1 MASDRSV
8 EFPVCDTPFSMKVNR
23 HDKDVVMRLSG
34 SCTMNVAPQLR
45 ERIRK
50 LASEAPRFIVLEM
63 STLDFI
69 ESTGLG
75 SIVAG
80 YLRLRRH
87 QGEVRL
93 VAPSEAITR
102 LLDLTRLNQL
112 FEVYKS
118 VDEALASPPAS

>member
-1 MASDRSV
+1 MASNRSV
-8 EFPVCDTPFSMKVNR
+8 QFPVRDTPFSMKVKK
-23 HDKDVVMRLSG
+23 HDRSVVMRLSG
-34 SCTMNVAPQLR
+34 SCTMNVAAQLG
-45 ERIRK
+45 ENIKK
-50 LASEAPRFIVLEM
+50 LASESPRFIVLEM

-93 VAPSEAITR
+93 VAPSEAIAR
-102 LLDLTRLNQL
+102 LLDLTRLTQL
-112 FEVYKS
+112 FEVYKT
-118 VDEALASPPAS
+118 VDEALASSPNS